1 MDGCRSCEVYVDVIP
16 LWRIPT
22 SRSLVV
28 IAAGCVVPCLR
39 VRAETALGDALTK
52 SQRALE
58 VANGRV
64 AVGPKEVTQAK
75 TACNGDGPLS
85 DTAFAKSQQAG
96 KAQATVDEAH
106 AATWEGWR

>member
-1 MDGCRSCEVYVDVIP
+1 MVDGSWSCEVYVDVIP
-16 LWRIPT
+16 LWRNPT

-39 VRAETALGDALTK
+39 LRPETALSDALTK

-75 TACNGDGPLS
+75 TAVNGDGPLS
-85 DTAFAKSQQAG
+85 DTAFGKSQQAG
-96 KAQATVDEAH
+96 NAY
-106 AATWEGWR
+106 AATWKG